1 MQSSRASR
9 DGAANPTINE
19 IRDQIERILSSGEFH
34 APDRGRR
41 FLEFIVEET
50 LSGRADYLKAYT
62 IAQEV
67 FARDTSFD
75 AQNDPV
81 VRIEAG
87 RIRRALER
95 YYLVA
100 GHADSIVV
108 TIPKGGYVPSFDYA
122 EGACGAAVQAVSTP
136 SPPPERDPTKPA
148 PAPTRSSPARYRR
161 WMWYGIAVS
170 AAIIGIIGFLDAPR
184 LSVTSPRPLSS
195 SAVSSDGT
203 QPRIMVEPFQNV
215 PGKAASVDIA
225 QGLTD
230 EIVGQL
236 TKFKEIVVI
245 APRTQQELQAA
256 EGPWFALQGS
266 VRLEAD
272 KMRLIARLIR
282 HADGAVIW
290 ADDYDADL
298 GERNLLEVE
307 TDVAQRIATTIAQP
321 YGIAFQP
328 YVSKIAKP
336 DSGDWEAYTCTLS
349 YYAYRAELDP
359 QMHTAVRDCL
369 KEAIRRLPTNSTY
382 WALLSLIYLDEV
394 RFQYQLRAQPSPR
407 PLELAADAAKRAV
420 DLDPQNARALQ
431 ALMLASFFSNNVD
444 AALRAGA
451 AAYAIN
457 PNDTEVAGEYGFR
470 LAMSGKWDTGCELI
484 SGAISRNPG
493 PRGYYEVG
501 MALCAYMRGD
511 NQAAELWARMA
522 DLKYNP
528 MHHLVLLAILGSSGK
543 LDEARSEQD
552 WLQTN
557 APVLMENIRKEVA
570 LRLRRAV
577 DQERFLDGLRA
588 SGIAIPPADGM
599 IGSQ

>member
-19 IRDQIERILSSGEFH
+19 VHDQIERILSSGEFH

-122 EGACGAAVQAVSTP
+122 EGGCGPAVQAASDRGEQ
-136 SPPPERDPTKPA
+136 SELQPA
-148 PAPTRSSPARYRR
+148 APTRTPTPVELAPARQRA
-161 WMWYGIAVS
+161 WMWLVVPAS
-170 AAIIGIIGFLDAPR
+170 ALIIGIVSFVHPPLLPF
-184 LSVTSPRPLSS
+184 VTSSLLPAAS
-195 SAVSSDGT
+195 VSNDGA
-203 QPRIMVEPFQNV
+203 QPRVIVEPFQNV
-215 PGKAASVDIA
+215 PGKAATADIA

-230 EIVGQL
+230 EIIGQL
-236 TKFKEIVVI
+236 TKFREILVI
-245 APRTQQELQAA
+245 APGA
-256 EGPWFALQGS
+256 EPGAEAREPRFALQGS
-266 VRLEAD
+266 VRIEGD
-272 KMRLIARLIR
+272 KMRLIVRLTR
-282 HADGAVIW
+282 QADGAVLW
-290 ADDYDADL
+290 ANNYDADL
-298 GERNLLEVE
+298 RDRSSLEVQTE
-307 TDVAQRIATTIAQP
+307 VAQSIATTVAQP
-321 YGIAFQP
+321 YGIIFQTNAAEA
-328 YVSKIAKP
+328 IKP
-336 DSGDWEAYTCTLS
+336 DSGDWEAYSCALS

-359 QMHTAVRDCL
+359 QKHAAVRDCL
-369 KEAIRRLPTNSTY
+369 ERATKRLPTYSSY
-382 WALLSLIYLDEV
+382 WALLSLTYLDEV
-394 RFQYQLRAQPSPR
+394 RFHYKVKAESPHPLAQ
-407 PLELAADAAKRAV
+407 AVDAAKRAV

-431 ALMLASFFSNNVD
+431 ALMLASFFSNDVD
-444 AALRAGA
+444 TALRAGS

-470 LAMSGKWDTGCELI
+470 LAMSGKWDTGCELM
-484 SGAISRNPG
+484 SSAISRNPG

-501 MALCAYMRGD
+501 LALCAYIRGD

-522 DLKYNP
+522 DLKHNP
-528 MHHLVLLAILGSSGK
+528 MHHLVLLAVLGASGK
-543 LDEARSEQD
+543 LDEARRERD

-557 APVLMENIRKEVA
+557 DPVLLGNIRKEVA
-570 LRLRRAV
+570 LRLHRPQ

>member
-9 DGAANPTINE
+9 DGTANPTVNE

-108 TIPKGGYVPSFDYA
+108 TIPKGGYVPSFGYA
-122 EGACGAAVQAVSTP
+122 EGACEPTAQVVSAPSTP
-136 SPPPERDPTKPA
+136 LERDPTEPA
-148 PAPTRSSPARYRR
+148 PAPVRSPPTRYRR
-161 WMWYGIAVS
+161 WIWYATAVS
-170 AAIIGIIGFLDAPR
+170 TAIVGVIGFLHAPR
-184 LSVTSPRPLSS
+184 LSLTAPPPLSS

-215 PGKAASVDIA
+215 PGKAASADIA

-230 EIVGQL
+230 EVVGQL
-236 TKFKEIVVI
+236 TKFREIVVI
-245 APRTQQELQAA
+245 APRTQQGSQA
-256 EGPWFALQGS
+256 EEPWFALQGS

-282 HADGAVIW
+282 RADGAVIW

-298 GERNLLEVE
+298 RERNLLEVE

-328 YVSKIAKP
+328 YVSKVGKP
-336 DSGDWEAYTCTLS
+336 DSGDWEAYSCALS

-359 QMHTAVRDCL
+359 RMHTAVRDCL
-369 KEAIRRLPTNSTY
+369 KQAIRRLPTNSTY

-394 RFQYQLRAQPSPR
+394 RFQYQLRAQSSPR

-431 ALMLASFFSNNVD
+431 ALMLASFFSNDVD

-528 MHHLVLLAILGSSGK
+528 MHHLVLLAILGASGK

-552 WLQTN
+552 WLRMN
-557 APVLMENIRKEVA
+557 APVLMEDIRKEVA
-570 LRLRRAV
+570 LRLHRPQ
-577 DQERFLDGLRA
+577 DQEHFLDGLRA
-588 SGIAIPPADGM
+588 SGVAIPPGDGM